1 MSVLFTIILHLLLL
15 GSLLLFVVVF
25 VGTAF
30 ATQDRTERF
39 LRVAAVFAGAMV
51 SLGATAS
58 GVNYATYTVSAL
70 AQGRT
75 VTAAAHFF
83 SAIIPALI
91 GCGIGFFLVR
101 TINKSTR
108 LAMRTLGFVGML
120 ATTAF
125 IEVYAQAATLSGFKL
140 GAAALPNIGFTAGVI
155 LTVVFTYDPDKVGS
169 QGSGSKLS
177 SFVSS
182 LARPGRGADAGPA
195 GARNVVPGARPAPG
209 HPSSGHSASP
219 QFTPRQFDDRQYR
232 GL

>member
-1 MSVLFTIILHLLLL
+1 
-15 GSLLLFVVVF
+15 
-25 VGTAF
+25 
-30 ATQDRTERF
+30 
-39 LRVAAVFAGAMV
+39 MV

-75 VTAAAHFF
+75 VTAVAHFF
-83 SAIIPALI
+83 SAVIPALI

-101 TINKSTR
+101 TIKKSTR

-169 QGSGSKLS
+169 KGSRSKLS
-177 SFVSS
+177 IRLV
-182 LARPGRGADAGPA
+182 A
-195 GARNVVPGARPAPG
+195 GAPRSRSRRRASRRPERSARRAGAPVIRAACVASVHAEAVRRPSVPRPVSHRHAERERRAGIPTEG
-209 HPSSGHSASP
+209 IRL
-219 QFTPRQFDDRQYR
+219 RQ
-232 GL
+232 